1 MKLLIERGATV
12 EGANGVSWCV
22 ILFLFLSLY
31 VAISCSLV
39 VSLVYIL
46 LIRTL
51 SLLFLLDFSLYQHRP
66 IYFHLSQSTD
76 HPLFSLSLLPPL
88 CHSLSLHLSCFPFF
102 PSLILRR
109 SHQVCIGPGCSV
121 EYLILL
127 DVNHLTNAVI
137 LWHFIIRF
145 FELEIFGL
153 NACCPA
159 RTCRNCTTIS

>member
-31 VAISCSLV
+31 LAISCSLV
-39 VSLVYIL
+39 VSLYMYISYSFAL
-46 LIRTL
+46 SPSFSHSISLSINIDLSIFIYLNLPITL
-51 SLLFLLDFSLYQHRP
+51 FFSLCC
-66 IYFHLSQSTD
+66 HLSVT
-76 HPLFSLSLLPPL
+76 PSLY
-88 CHSLSLHLSCFPFF
+88 LSCFPFF
-102 PSLILRR
+102 PSLILRL
-109 SHQVCIGPGCSV
+109 SLQVCIGPGCSV
-121 EYLILL
+121 EHLILL

-145 FELEIFGL
+145 LELEIFGL

-159 RTCRNCTTIS
+159 RT